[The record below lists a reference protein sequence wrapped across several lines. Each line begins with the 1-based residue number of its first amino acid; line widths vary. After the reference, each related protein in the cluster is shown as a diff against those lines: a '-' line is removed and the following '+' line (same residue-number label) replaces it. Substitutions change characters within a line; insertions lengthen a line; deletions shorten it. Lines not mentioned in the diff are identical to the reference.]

1 LADRFRRIGVV
12 VQNTPGAKTMLLLVL
27 IILVLL
33 LFGGG
38 GFYGRR
44 AGWGPR
50 NFVGLIVAVLL
61 VILLIWVANEL
72 IMPQPPMPQGVPSI
86 IR

>member
-1 LADRFRRIGVV
+1 
-12 VQNTPGAKTMLLLVL
+12 MLLILL
-27 IILVLL
+27 IIVVLL

-38 GFYGRR
+38 GFYGHR

-50 NFVGLIVAVLL
+50 GFGGLLVSVLIVV
-61 VILLIWVANEL
+61 LLIWIVNEL
-72 IMPQPPMPQGVPSI
+72 IMPPLPMPAGAPSI

>member
-1 LADRFRRIGVV
+1 M
-12 VQNTPGAKTMLLLVL
+12 NLLLV
-27 IILVLL
+27 ILVLLL

-50 NFVGLIVAVLL
+50 GFGSLLAAVLL
-61 VILLIWVANEL
+61 VILLVWIVDEL
-72 IMPQPPMPQGVPSI
+72 TMPQPPMPASAPSI
-86 IR
+86 TR

>member
-1 LADRFRRIGVV
+1 
-12 VQNTPGAKTMLLLVL
+12 MLLLLL
-27 IILVLL
+27 ILVVLL

-38 GFYGRR
+38 GIYGRR

-50 NFVGLIVAVLL
+50 NFVGLLVTVLL
-61 VILLIWVANEL
+61 VILLIWVVNEL
-72 IMPQPPMPQGVPSI
+72 IIPQPPMPEGVPSI

>member
-1 LADRFRRIGVV
+1 VADRFLRPGVV
-12 VQNTPGAKTMLLLVL
+12 ELKTRSAEMLVLVL
-27 IILVLL
+27 ILLVLL

-50 NFVGLIVAVLL
+50 NFVGLLVTVLL
-61 VILLIWVANEL
+61 VILLIWIVNEL
-72 IMPQPPMPQGVPSI
+72 MMPPLPMPQGVPSI
-86 IR
+86 IK

>member
-1 LADRFRRIGVV
+1 
-12 VQNTPGAKTMLLLVL
+12 MLLLLLL
-27 IILVLL
+27 IVVLL

-38 GFYGRR
+38 SYYGRR

-50 NFVGLIVAVLL
+50 GFGSLLVTVLL
-61 VILLIWVANEL
+61 VILLIWVVNEL
-72 IMPQPPMPQGVPSI
+72 IMPQPPMPEGVPSI

>member
-1 LADRFRRIGVV
+1 
-12 VQNTPGAKTMLLLVL
+12 MLLLVA
-27 IILVLL
+27 ILVVLL

-50 NFVGLIVAVLL
+50 NFVGLLVTVLL
-61 VILLIWVANEL
+61 VILLIWVVNAL
-72 IMPQPPMPQGVPSI
+72 IMPPVPMPQGVPSI

>member
-1 LADRFRRIGVV
+1 
-12 VQNTPGAKTMLLLVL
+12 MSLLVL
-27 IILVLL
+27 ILLVLL
-33 LFGGG
+33 LFGG

-50 NFVGLIVAVLL
+50 NFVGLLVTVLL
-61 VILLIWVANEL
+61 VILLIWVVNEL
-72 IMPQPPMPQGVPSI
+72 IMPPVPMPQGVPSI

>member
-1 LADRFRRIGVV
+1 M
-12 VQNTPGAKTMLLLVL
+12 TLLLL
-27 IILVLL
+27 ILVVLL

-50 NFVGLIVAVLL
+50 GLIGLLVTVLL
-61 VILLIWVANEL
+61 VILLIWVVNEL
-72 IMPQPPMPQGVPSI
+72 IMPQPPMPEGAPSI

>member
-1 LADRFRRIGVV
+1 
-12 VQNTPGAKTMLLLVL
+12 MLLILM
-27 IILVLL
+27 IIVVLL

-50 NFVGLIVAVLL
+50 EFGGLLFTVLM
-61 VILLIWVANEL
+61 VILLIWVVNEL
-72 IMPQPPMPQGVPSI
+72 IMPPLPMPVGAPSI
-86 IR
+86 MR